1 MEKVQKDKINL
12 IKYLVYLGAVLGGI
26 GLGFWFSQYAFS
38 DKKVSE
44 KTQVDSPDLTNKDSN
59 QDSSLS
65 EQEAN
70 QLIAERAN
78 LLAESTP
85 NDSAPLFDPHGGKVL
100 NPIEI
105 EKLNQEV
112 KNFDPATKAGSQN
125 SDRLIKV
132 TWEMLKNVKFE
143 ERYYEEIKA
152 YLLFPVFGKPVKE
165 LDGKDIYIRGFIIPA
180 DEVNNIYVL
189 SANSYASCFF
199 CGNAGP
205 ESVMDLDLQVTPEL
219 KEKLQLDAVFTF
231 KGRLKL
237 NSTNIDRLNYILE
250 DAELYE

>member
-1 MEKVQKDKINL
+1 MDKIQKKKTSF
-12 IKYLVYLGAVLGGI
+12 IKYLVYLGAILGGV
-26 GLGFWFSQYAFS
+26 GLGFWFSQYAFLT
-38 DKKVSE
+38 KEVSE
-44 KTQVDSPDLTNKDSN
+44 NSEVNSSKMTNK
-59 QDSSLS
+59 DSSLS

-78 LLAESTP
+78 LLTESTQD
-85 NDSAPLFDPHGGKVL
+85 DSAPVLDPHGGKVL

-105 EKLNQEV
+105 EKLNQQI

-125 SDRLIKV
+125 SDKLIKV

-143 ERYYEEIKA
+143 ERYYEEVKA
-152 YLLFPVFGKPVKE
+152 HLLYPVFGESIKK
-165 LDGKDIYIRGFIIPA
+165 LDGKDIYIRGFVIPA
-180 DEVNNIYVL
+180 DEINNIYVL

-205 ESVMDLDLQVTPEL
+205 ESVLDLDLQVTPEL

-231 KGRLKL
+231 KGKLKL

-250 DAELYE
+250 EAKLYK